1 MLSYSNSYALLTG
14 ASNGL
19 GAAYAEE
26 LAQGRYAKAPNSS
39 WPDPSATW
47 AMHKLPFKYPNH
59 VIEST
64 VTS

>member
-1 MLSYSNSYALLTG
+1 MVSYSNSYAWLTG
-14 ASNGL
+14 ASKGL

-39 WPDPSATW
+39 WSDPSSAW
-47 AMHKLPFKYPNH
+47 AMHKLPFADPDH